1 MADGP
6 PVVVEG
12 DWDPS
17 QQKSVKL
24 KLQVYFQ
31 SKKKSGGGDCR
42 VELEDDAARVYFS
55 SGEVREEVLKRK
67 NHEIVLEKET
77 IKLNPN
83 LDYFIDAE
91 KFLSVSQDNKKL
103 QKHGLTARLP
113 EPAKSVRVEIPSAS
127 ELDPSPAVVLENVSA
142 GTSKDVL
149 MMLVENISGVEEK
162 DFSLEILWESSRAV
176 VIFNN
181 PTGRKVCSR
190 PQKLQK
196 HGLTAQ
202 PLEAAKSVRVESLPP
217 SVGSGKSRYKCR
229 VRLQAEPLLTRS
241 SPSFCLF
248 AVVQSI
254 CRTVNHMLRSIPVN
268 VYSYYESLGSALY
281 GKDRPTWEMPKPL
294 TESVHPVIWKFLH
307 MKNLL
312 KSISDQMSPHFCSVK
327 IDDPEAQLSPLQ
339 SFLWQK
345 GLTATDVEN
354 WTQNAQ
360 QAFHRLMSE
369 YSAFECV
376 MSTKAWKVAEMDIS
390 SVTKE
395 VAAVDFDTSR
405 EVLSV
410 AGRADDMQKIRAPVE
425 NIVLKAMSLIER
437 QEKGITEDM
446 QLSPAWFFILKQE
459 GLQKAAMDI
468 SPELLLSYNEG
479 TEKLTMKGLFEE
491 VLKMKSWTSEKYMK
505 MPKKTVFIPPAILE
519 YLKTMNPMEMS
530 KYLFTSHGISAVY
543 CIDTKGIVLMGT
555 SDKVLADAEEKIKAE
570 LLVQSLHVKD
580 KEVLKLKT
588 WEDLNKN
595 LLDGFNS
602 SSKKTVTIQLD
613 QERQLRVSVA
623 GFMNPVKEVSSAL
636 RKFIEDN
643 SRVNEDIRFRSS
655 AAVGFMEKKKR
666 WSWLSIAKENNVF
679 VKFDSER
686 SRMTFSGANI
696 NVQKTKTAILELVNA
711 LCTDTLTVDKP
722 GAKKFFQSQG
732 SMFLS
737 TIMTELNCV
746 VLLQSEIP
754 EEEEEESFGE
764 ENSLCYCRVQTNSG
778 LQLSV
783 SRGDICSFSVD
794 AVVNAA
800 NEDLQ
805 HFGGLALALL
815 KAAGPQ
821 LQKLSDDYV
830 AKNGKVRPGDAVV
843 TDACNLSCKYV
854 IHAVG
859 PRFSDYDKKNS
870 VSRLKS
876 AVKES
881 LREAERVNCSSIAL
895 PAISSGVFGFPVQLC
910 ADTIAQAVREFCDSP
925 QGPRTLTEIHL
936 VDNKEDTIKVMAT
949 AVSKEFSDLG
959 PVMTI
964 PQQKSNKD
972 NLNLTQGAVSKAIL
986 RAAGDKLQT
995 AIRAKAGVSSVP
1007 FGTVVITDG
1016 FRLNCQKVFHAVCP
1030 VWDNRHGQAEKD
1042 FVSIIKFCLE
1052 EAEKLHMASLTFP
1065 AIGTGNLG
1073 YPRALVANILRREIQ
1088 SFGLKSQPHFLRR
1101 VVIVVHPSDI
1111 TVVTQNIKS
1120 ESVNFPDKDCKVQD
1134 LHNFCPFVVSSP
1146 SLGVYHMQLGQLT
1159 LEVSSG
1165 DITKESCDAIVNS
1178 TNSTFDLN
1186 TGVSKAILSS
1196 AGPTVQREC
1205 AQIVAS
1211 PGYQPGGMIMTGA
1224 GLLPCRH
1231 IVHITIQNNVSHI
1244 KNMVFKVLKLCE
1256 KNKFTS
1262 VAFPA
1267 LGTGS
1272 HPSAVANAMV
1282 DAVVDFVRKKTPQ
1295 FVQRVKILIF
1305 QTEMITDFHNS
1316 MKKRQGEEVQEKSL
1330 YGKVKGQS
1338 TCLFSFWNSNQ
1349 SINQLIVAEQA
1360 RRTITDPY
1368 IRQLSQAHMD
1378 ELNQLQRRLT
1388 VRISL
1393 ERGQE
1398 EDETKIHLEGLTR
1411 DVASAE
1417 GEIRSATIERSE
1429 ALKTKATLVSG
1440 LVEWQYRDQKGNMVP
1455 FDMYMNLR
1463 LEEALEK
1470 KQPVKIKINDK
1481 DFDADPEKRKAVL
1494 VNGMTN
1500 VELCCVFSEPENPLP
1515 PHWDDM
1521 KDEIM
1526 KLVPVAA
1533 GSQEHAA
1540 VMANV
1545 TPSGFSITIDRVQ
1558 NSCLWQSFQLLKKQ
1572 MELKNKHNNNEK
1584 VLFHGTSA
1592 DSTDQI
1598 NTKGFN
1604 RSYAGRNGAMFGNG
1618 SYFAVDPAYSAQ
1630 NYAQPDNQGHKRMYQ
1645 ARVLVGDFT
1654 QGSSGMIIPPS
1665 KSGQSADLYD
1675 SVTDNINSPTM
1686 FVVFNDTQAYPEY
1699 LITFT

>member
-55 SGEVREEVLKRK
+55 SGEGECS
-67 NHEIVLEKET
+67 N
-77 IKLNPN
+77 
-83 LDYFIDAE
+83 
-91 KFLSVSQDNKKL
+91 
-103 QKHGLTARLP
+103 P
-113 EPAKSVRVEIPSAS
+113 EPQPNSCGSDF
-127 ELDPSPAVVLENVSA
+127 LDL
-142 GTSKDVL
+142 L
-149 MMLVENISGVEEK
+149 MMLVENISGENEN
-162 DFSLEILWESSRAV
+162 DFSLEILWESHAAV
-176 VIFNN
+176 VTFSS
-181 PTGRKVCSR
+181 P
-190 PQKLQK
+190 
-196 HGLTAQ
+196 
-202 PLEAAKSVRVESLPP
+202 
-217 SVGSGKSRYKCR
+217 VGGNRRS
-229 VRLQAEPLLTRS
+229 EPLLTRS
-241 SPSFCLF
+241 SPFSCLF
-248 AVVQSI
+248 TVVQSI

-281 GKDRPTWEMPKPL
+281 GKDRPPWKMPKPL

-312 KSISDQMSPHFCSVK
+312 KSISDQMSPYFCSVK

-345 GLTATDVEN
+345 GLTATDVDN

-360 QAFHRLMSE
+360 QAFHHLMSE
-369 YSAFECV
+369 YSAFECA
-376 MSTKAWKVAEMDIS
+376 MSTKAWRVAEMDIS

-425 NIVLKAMSLIER
+425 DIVLKAVSLIER

-479 TEKLTMKGLFEE
+479 TEKLTMKGFLEE
-491 VLKMKSWTSEKYMK
+491 VLKMKSWILEKNMK
-505 MPKKTVFIPPAILE
+505 MPKKTVFIPPALLE
-519 YLKTMNPMEMS
+519 YLKTMNPMDMS

-580 KEVLKLKT
+580 KEVLKLKS

-595 LLDGFNS
+595 LLDSFNS
-602 SSKKTVTIQLD
+602 SSKTTVTIQLD
-613 QERQLRVSVA
+613 QERQLRVTVA

-643 SRVNEDIRFRSS
+643 SRVNEDIRVRSR

-666 WSWLSIAKENNVF
+666 RSWLSIAKDNNVF

-732 SMFLS
+732 GMFLS

-746 VLLQSEIP
+746 VLLQPEIP

-764 ENSLCYCRVQTNSG
+764 ENCLCYCRVQTNSG

-800 NEDLQ
+800 NEELQ
-805 HFGGLALALL
+805 HIGGLALALL

-959 PVMTI
+959 PPVCSLIGCSQIIGLTPHSGLASQTDVI
-964 PQQKSNKD
+964 INSVAHD
-972 NLNLTQGAVSKAIL
+972 LDLTQGVVSKAIL
-986 RAAGDKLQT
+986 EAAGPELQ
-995 AIRAKAGVSSVP
+995 RAVLSESGLSS
-1007 FGTVVITDG
+1007 GRVVVTDG
-1016 FRLNCQKVFHAVCP
+1016 FNLRCQKVFHVACP
-1030 VWDNRHGQAEKD
+1030 AWDGGRGNTMKEL
-1042 FVSIIKFCLE
+1042 VSIIQSCLD
-1052 EAEKLHMASLTFP
+1052 EAEKSRMASISFP
-1065 AIGTGNLG
+1065 ALGTGNLG
-1073 YPRALVANILRREIQ
+1073 FPKDLVAKVLLKEIHQ
-1088 SFGLKSQPHFLRR
+1088 FSSRSRPRFLREA
-1101 VVIVVHPSDI
+1101 VLVVHPSDREN
-1111 TVVTQNIKS
+1111 VDVS
-1120 ESVNFPDKDCKVQD
+1120 FGLMDSASSSSFS
-1134 LHNFCPFVVSSP
+1134 VVSSP

-1165 DITKESCDAIVNS
+1165 DITKESCDVIVNS
-1178 TNSTFDLN
+1178 TNPTFNLYA
-1186 TGVSKAILSS
+1186 GVSKAILDC
-1196 AGPTVQREC
+1196 AGGEVQREC
-1205 AQIVAS
+1205 DQIVQSS
-1211 PGYQPGGMIMTGA
+1211 PHKRIVMTNA
-1224 GLLPCRH
+1224 GQLPCTKIIH
-1231 IVHITIQNNVSHI
+1231 VLGHNDPANI
-1244 KNMVFKVLKLCE
+1244 KSRVFDVLRYCE
-1256 KNKFTS
+1256 DKRLS
-1262 VAFPA
+1262 SIAFPA
-1267 LGTGS
+1267 LGTGQGGAN
-1272 HPSAVANAMV
+1272 PSAVADAMV

-1295 FVQRVKILIF
+1295 FVQSVKILIF
-1305 QTEMITDFHNS
+1305 QTQMIRDFHNS

-1330 YGKVKGQS
+1330 FGKFKGEPNRK
-1338 TCLFSFWNSNQ
+1338 TCRPLLSDLKQFLLDLFHKMD
-1349 SINQLIVAEQA
+1349 I
-1360 RRTITDPY
+1360 
-1368 IRQLSQAHMD
+1368 IRK
-1378 ELNQLQRRLT
+1378 
-1388 VRISL
+1388 V
-1393 ERGQE
+1393 ERN
-1398 EDETKIHLEGLTR
+1398 
-1411 DVASAE
+1411 
-1417 GEIRSATIERSE
+1417 E
-1429 ALKTKATLVSG
+1429 ALRSKALLVSG
-1440 LVEWQYRDQKGNMVP
+1440 LVEWQYQDQWGNMVP
-1455 FDMYMNLR
+1455 FDILTNLK

-1470 KQPVKIKINDK
+1470 KQQVKITINNR
-1481 DFDADPEKRKAVL
+1481 DFDADPDQRKALFVISEDAL
-1494 VNGMTN
+1494 PSHWDPMNTGTVALFSLAAGTQEYKSVEKNLTN
-1500 VELCCVFSEPENPLP
+1500 AGHDGSELCLQIE
-1515 PHWDDM
+1515 
-1521 KDEIM
+1521 
-1526 KLVPVAA
+1526 
-1533 GSQEHAA
+1533 
-1540 VMANV
+1540 
-1545 TPSGFSITIDRVQ
+1545 RVQ
-1558 NSCLWQSFQLLKKQ
+1558 NITLWKSYEFLKKQ
-1572 MELKNKHNNNEK
+1572 MEQKNNHKNNER

-1592 DSTDQI
+1592 NSIDLI
-1598 NTKGFN
+1598 NNKGFN
-1604 RSYAGRNGAMFGNG
+1604 RSYAGLHAAAFGKG

-1630 NYAQPDNQGHKRMYQ
+1630 GYAKPDNQGHKRMYQ

-1654 QGSSGMIIPPS
+1654 QGNSGLIVPPS

-1675 SVTDNINSPTM
+1675 SVTDNKNPPSM
-1686 FVVFNDTQAYPEY
+1686 FVVFNDIQAFPEY

>member
-42 VELEDDAARVYFS
+42 VDDFKTWGFCAVLFA
-55 SGEVREEVLKRK
+55 VREQVLLRQDHQILLGEKMVK
-67 NHEIVLEKET
+67 LKLTSEASHLEKVRSRRSKPT
-77 IKLNPN
+77 IILTFMPTHRVWFFN
-83 LDYFIDAE
+83 D
-91 KFLSVSQDNKKL
+91 LSRDL
-103 QKHGLTARLP
+103 
-113 EPAKSVRVEIPSAS
+113 
-127 ELDPSPAVVLENVSA
+127 
-142 GTSKDVL
+142 L
-149 MMLVENISGVEEK
+149 MMLVENISGENEN
-162 DFSLEILWESSRAV
+162 DFSLEILWESHVAV
-176 VIFNN
+176 VTFS
-181 PTGRKVCSR
+181 KKFMSVCEKH
-190 PQKLQK
+190 PKLHK
-196 HGLTAQ
+196 HGLTAR
-202 PLEAAKSVRVESLPP
+202 PLETAKSVRVESLPP
-217 SVGSGKSRYKCR
+217 TVS
-229 VRLQAEPLLTRS
+229 QAEPLLTRS
-241 SPSFCLF
+241 SPSSCLF
-248 AVVQSI
+248 AVVRSI

-268 VYSYYESLGSALY
+268 LYSYYESLGSALY
-281 GKDRPTWEMPKPL
+281 GKDRPPWKMPKPL

-345 GLTATDVEN
+345 GLTATDVDN

-479 TEKLTMKGLFEE
+479 TEKLTMKGFLEE
-491 VLKMKSWTSEKYMK
+491 VLKMKSWILEKNWK
-505 MPKKTVFIPPAILE
+505 MPKKTVFIQPALLE
-519 YLKTMNPMEMS
+519 YLKTMNPMDMS
-530 KYLFTSHGISAVY
+530 KHLFTSHGISAVY

-613 QERQLRVSVA
+613 QERQLRVTVA

-643 SRVNEDIRFRSS
+643 SRVNEDIRVRSC

-666 WSWLSIAKENNVF
+666 RSWLSIAKENNVF

-686 SRMTFSGANI
+686 SRMTFSGAHI

-732 SMFLS
+732 GMFLS

-830 AKNGKVRPGDAVV
+830 AKNGKVRPGDAVA

-925 QGPRTLTEIHL
+925 QDPRTLTEIHL

-964 PQQKSNKD
+964 PQQRINKAPNGLKHCPHTASWVLV
-972 NLNLTQGAVSKAIL
+972 NLLELTPHSGLASQTDVIINSVARDLDLTQGVVSKAIL
-986 RAAGDKLQT
+986 EAAGPELQ
-995 AIRAKAGVSSVP
+995 RAVLSESGLSS
-1007 FGTVVITDG
+1007 GRVVVTDG
-1016 FRLNCQKVFHAVCP
+1016 FNLRCQKVFHVACP
-1030 VWDNRHGQAEKD
+1030 AWDGGRGNTMKEL
-1042 FVSIIKFCLE
+1042 VSIIQSCLE
-1052 EAEKLHMASLTFP
+1052 EAEKSRMASISFP
-1065 AIGTGNLG
+1065 ALGTGNLG
-1073 YPRALVANILRREIQ
+1073 FPKGSVAKVLLKEIHQFSSRSRPR
-1088 SFGLKSQPHFLRR
+1088 FLREA
-1101 VVIVVHPSDI
+1101 VLVVHPSDREN
-1111 TVVTQNIKS
+1111 VDVSSGFKDSGLFS
-1120 ESVNFPDKDCKVQD
+1120 ESHACSHV
-1134 LHNFCPFVVSSP
+1134 LFVVSSP

-1165 DITKESCDAIVNS
+1165 DITKESCDVIVNS
-1178 TNSTFDLN
+1178 TNPTFNLYA
-1186 TGVSKAILSS
+1186 GVSKAILDC
-1196 AGPTVQREC
+1196 AGGEVQREC
-1205 AQIVAS
+1205 DQIVQSS
-1211 PGYQPGGMIMTGA
+1211 PHKRIVMTNA
-1224 GLLPCRH
+1224 GQLPCTKIIH
-1231 IVHITIQNNVSHI
+1231 VPGHNDPANI
-1244 KNMVFKVLKLCE
+1244 KGTVFDVLKYCE
-1256 KNKFTS
+1256 DKRLS
-1262 VAFPA
+1262 SIAFPA
-1267 LGTGS
+1267 LGTGQGGAN
-1272 HPSAVANAMV
+1272 PSAVADAMV

-1295 FVQRVKILIF
+1295 FVQSVKILIF
-1305 QTEMITDFHNS
+1305 QMQMIRDFHNS
-1316 MKKRQGEEVQEKSL
+1316 MMKRQGEEVQEKSL
-1330 YGKVKGQS
+1330 YGKFKGEPNRKACRPLLSDQQTS
-1338 TCLFSFWNSNQ
+1338 ESFVRFVNPLITDLIMHEQAKKTISDPY
-1349 SINQLIVAEQA
+1349 INQLSSADVQ
-1360 RRTITDPY
+1360 
-1368 IRQLSQAHMD
+1368 
-1378 ELNQLQRRLT
+1378 ELNDLQRKLT
-1388 VRISL
+1388 VSLRL
-1393 ERGQE
+1393 ERGDNE
-1398 EDETKIHLEGLTR
+1398 EESRIHLEGLTR
-1411 DVASAE
+1411 DVFSAE
-1417 GEIRSATIERSE
+1417 SSIRSAGIERNE
-1429 ALKTKATLVSG
+1429 ALRSKAILVSG
-1440 LVEWQYRDQKGNMVP
+1440 LVEWQYQDQWGNMVP
-1455 FDMYMNLR
+1455 FDILTNLK

-1470 KQPVKIKINDK
+1470 KQQVKITINNI
-1481 DFDADPEKRKAVL
+1481 DFDADPDQRKALFVISEDAL
-1494 VNGMTN
+1494 PSHWDPMNTGTVALFSLAARTQEYKSVEKNLTN
-1500 VELCCVFSEPENPLP
+1500 AGHDGSELCLQIE
-1515 PHWDDM
+1515 
-1521 KDEIM
+1521 
-1526 KLVPVAA
+1526 
-1533 GSQEHAA
+1533 
-1540 VMANV
+1540 
-1545 TPSGFSITIDRVQ
+1545 RVQ
-1558 NSCLWQSFQLLKKQ
+1558 NITLWKSYEFLKKQ
-1572 MELKNKHNNNEK
+1572 MEQKNNHKNNER

-1592 DSTDQI
+1592 NSIDLI
-1598 NTKGFN
+1598 NNKGFN
-1604 RSYAGRNGAMFGNG
+1604 RSYAGLHAAAFGKG
-1618 SYFAVDPAYSAQ
+1618 SYFAVNPAYSAQ
-1630 NYAQPDNQGHKRMYQ
+1630 GYAQPDNQGHKRMYQ

-1654 QGSSGMIIPPS
+1654 QGSSGLIVPPS

-1675 SVTDNINSPTM
+1675 SVTDNKNPPSM
-1686 FVVFNDTQAYPEY
+1686 FVVFNDIQAYPEY